1 MSGGLISRE
10 LYDQI
15 ARVIRE
21 TIRRER
27 NPRQTR
33 NRWHKKKGGGASTNA
48 IIGHGVITQ
57 AVCDE
62 YYVEVDPDAATTW
75 VNGCQQLPVD
85 DTYDGTIRIYD
96 PCPDVTGKMA
106 GWTEAELLGA
116 VVQFYEACNMYT
128 GEKKYFIIDICVGLT
143 CDEVA

>member
-33 NRWHKKKGGGASTNA
+33 NRWHKKGSGATNA
-48 IIGHGVITQ
+48 IIGHGVIVE
-57 AVCDE
+57 AVCEDW
-62 YYVEVDPDAATTW
+62 YVKVDPDAATTW
-75 VNGCQQLPVD
+75 VNGCQTLPD
-85 DTYDGTIRIYD
+85 QDYEGEILIYD
-96 PCPDVTGKMA
+96 PCPDTNGKMA
-106 GWTEAELLGA
+106 GYTEAELLGA
-116 VVQFYEACNMYT
+116 VVQFYRACNPYT
-128 GEKKYFIIDICVGLT
+128 NESKYFIIDICINVT